1 MALGESNPCQ
11 FFGNAANGRNATV
24 KFVPNKY
31 NTCQQ
36 AMKLTKTQFQ
46 RRSLRI
52 NSKQISRSSNGTV
65 HSIQNHFEL
74 SEETESGH
82 GLACEPSPLLKPTPT
97 RLFNVMVKTLKGFFI
112 RLVIL
117 LWLHFPFTH

>member
-74 SEETESGH
+74 SDETEREL
-82 GLACEPSPLLKPTPT
+82 GLACEHSPFPKPSPTGLLKAVIKPLMRFLF
-97 RLFNVMVKTLKGFFI
+97 RL
-112 RLVIL
+112 L
-117 LWLHFPFTH
+117 LWLHFPH